1 MLMLAFAIGL
11 LLILIFMRIPVFL
24 SLFLSGFVCFMLFAP
39 VPMAVIGQILIKKLD
54 NYSLIAIPFFIFLGN
69 IMVRGES
76 AKRLV
81 DLVFAIVSPLRG
93 GLPIAAVN
101 SCGLFGAISGSSIS
115 TLVTI
120 GGIIM
125 PALDENRYERRF
137 SVGILTASSIL
148 GIIIP
153 PSVPMIIF
161 AMIAG
166 TSVNRVFVAGILPGL
181 LIMVLLSLYA
191 YGYGR
196 LKRQSATQFMGL
208 MHMGRTFWRAGWS
221 LLLPLIL
228 YVGIYTGVF
237 TVTEASVVAAAYAIL
252 IETLLYRQVSFKE
265 IWRLAVQSGILSGT
279 LVIIIAG
286 AMTLGEFI
294 VLQDLPNVLVDTT
307 MRYISQPWIFVF
319 MTVVLVLV
327 IGTFLDI
334 IGALAILTP
343 VMLPLSKAYGMDPV
357 HFGIIL
363 CLGFGIGYITP
374 PLGLLLYTAVAV
386 MKEKF
391 TFICRSIMPPLIV
404 YVVILFLVAYIPQLS
419 LWLPHVLYD

>member
-1 MLMLAFAIGL
+1 MLLLAFAIGL

-120 GGIIM
+120 GGIIL

-166 TSVNRVFVAGILPGL
+166 TSVNRVFVAGILPGV

-191 YGYGR
+191 YAYGR
-196 LKRQSATQFMGL
+196 VQKQVATQFMGL
-208 MHMGRTFWRAGWS
+208 AHMGRAFWRAGWS

-252 IETLLYRQVSFKE
+252 IETLLYRKVTFKE

-307 MRYISQPWIFVF
+307 MRYISQPWVFVF

-386 MKEKF
+386 TKEKF
-391 TFICRSIMPPLIV
+391 TFICRSIMPALLV
-404 YVVILFLVAYIPQLS
+404 YVVILFLVAYIPPLS
-419 LWLPHVLYD
+419 LWLPQILYD